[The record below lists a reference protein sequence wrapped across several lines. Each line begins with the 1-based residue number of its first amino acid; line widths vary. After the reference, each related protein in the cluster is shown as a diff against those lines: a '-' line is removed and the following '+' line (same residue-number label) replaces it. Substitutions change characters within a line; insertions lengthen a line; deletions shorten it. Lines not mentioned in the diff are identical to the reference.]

1 METFLRLFEEHAAAV
16 VERELALGDLLGEH
30 NWWLDLTAGTISFGD
45 RLVCPVQVLG
55 TEAESDQTW
64 LWAWANSMS
73 NIPAPLLRAAERL
86 RALGEQEGIGELSDR
101 MVSLDRANG
110 HMLATV
116 AAGVCGADAY
126 YRCPYEGGAA
136 FVLLEVPEL
145 RSRLDASPQ
154 HLINVFVQV
163 ASTFPINHQRAF
175 VLYVTHRGYDVE
187 AQPMQVEA
195 RSPEGGLIQAQFDA
209 AGRLTAINAQIG
221 GAHLGGGQG
230 DQGPAI

>member
-16 VERELALGDLLGEH
+16 VERQLALGELLGEH
-30 NWWLDLTAGTISFGD
+30 NWWLDLNAGTISFGE

-55 TEAESDQTW
+55 TEAEADQTW

-73 NIPAPLLRAAERL
+73 NIPAPLLRAAEQL
-86 RALGEQEGIGELSDR
+86 RALGEREAIRELSDR
-101 MVSLDRANG
+101 MVSLDHANG

-116 AAGVCGADAY
+116 AAGVCRADAY

-145 RSRLDASPQ
+145 RGRLDASPQ

-175 VLYVTHRGYDVE
+175 VLYFEHRGYTLE
-187 AQPMQVEA
+187 AQAMQAEA
-195 RSPEGGLIQAQFDA
+195 RSPAGDLVHAEFDA
-209 AGRLTAINAQIG
+209 AGRLTALNAQIG
-221 GAHLGGGQG
+221 GKHADRGEGNRSQDG
-230 DQGPAI
+230 